1 MSPMRNGTLVV
12 IGMWM
17 TMGAVGAQEARWAQK
32 DSAMVADIHR
42 HILGQGACVEDLR
55 ILCKDIGARL
65 SGSPEADAAIRW
77 GEETL
82 RKAGAPEVRLQP
94 VMVPHWDSTT
104 ELAWMRVDGG
114 EAEPLAIR
122 ALGGSVGSSGAMEAK
137 VVVVREFEELDSL
150 GPDGLNGRIAFFNRP
165 MDPLMIAPEGI
176 RGGVQSTLAW
186 GCRIRRAWGHCGAGP
201 LTHPCDGHLPHRG
214 HAL

>member
-17 TMGAVGAQEARWAQK
+17 TMGAVAAQEARWAQK

-94 VMVPHWDSTT
+94 VMVPHWERSTT

-122 ALGGSVGSSGAMEAK
+122 ALEGSVGSRRHEAK
-137 VVVVREFEELDSL
+137 VVVVREFAELDSL
-150 GPDGLNGRIAFFNRP
+150 GPDGLNGGSLFQPAHGSL
-165 MDPLMIAPEGI
+165 DD
-176 RGGVQSTLAW
+176 Q
-186 GCRIRRAWGHCGAGP
+186 RRGAGGRTTNARVG
-201 LTHPCDGHLPHRG
+201 L
-214 HAL
+214 